1 MLEARFRPF
10 EKKPLPPKG
19 GRRHSP
25 FKAAWRRVLDDLER
39 EMRHL
44 GAKDIIIEAETTLDW
59 IRNDGWPYSS
69 AKFSGPSIAISFTS
83 KHGPMRF
90 ECGTYWDWQDNVRA
104 VGLTLESLRTVD
116 RYGAA
121 KTAEQ
126 YRGFSALPASIQG
139 QEWLTVEDA
148 MRFLLKVADGTSVN
162 ISIDDPKDLRQVYHA
177 AAKCA
182 HPDAGGSEQL
192 MDKVNRARD
201 FVEAAT
207 KGAAA

>member
-10 EKKPLPPKG
+10 EKPPTPPKG

-25 FKAAWRRVLDDLER
+25 FKASWTRVLDDLER

-90 ECGTYWDWQDNVRA
+90 ECGTYWDWQDNIRA
-104 VGLTLESLRTVD
+104 VGLTLESLRAVD
-116 RYGAA
+116 RYGAT

-139 QEWLTVEDA
+139 AEWLSVEDA
-148 MRFLLKVADGTSVN
+148 MRFLCKVGDGELLSVL
-162 ISIDDPKDLRQVYHA
+162 PKDLRQVYHF
-177 AAKCA
+177 AAKKA